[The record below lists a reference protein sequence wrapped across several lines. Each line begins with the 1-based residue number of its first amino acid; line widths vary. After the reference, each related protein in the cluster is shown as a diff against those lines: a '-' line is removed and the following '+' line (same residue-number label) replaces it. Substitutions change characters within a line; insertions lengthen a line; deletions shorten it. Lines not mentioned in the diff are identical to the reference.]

1 MYEKCGISTIFT
13 YYINIILF
21 YNLIVSICFLN
32 NNNDKILTFLKLKI
46 NKLLYIIIFFIY
58 LSKI

>member
-1 MYEKCGISTIFT
+1 MLLNNLLNFKIQHKCCLN
-13 YYINIILF
+13 YINIILF

-46 NKLLYIIIFFIY
+46 NKLL
-58 LSKI
+58 